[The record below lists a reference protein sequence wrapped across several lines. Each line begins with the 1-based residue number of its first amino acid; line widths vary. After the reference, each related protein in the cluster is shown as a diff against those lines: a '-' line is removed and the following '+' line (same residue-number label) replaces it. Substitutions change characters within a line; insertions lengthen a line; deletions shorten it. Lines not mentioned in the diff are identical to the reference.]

1 MKFKTNIFILC
12 SFRVISLL
20 VSVLVLVLRAL
31 VSRHLLIG
39 CTCSVSNCRDLEG
52 SVQLVTRTRRPKQNT
67 QILDVLGTWS
77 VTEKDEKDCNGFT
90 EQEVIES
97 IPRRLDVV
105 CHKKRRNVEKV
116 IEQGVV
122 ETQQDFDGET

>member
-1 MKFKTNIFILC
+1 MYMELGLSQK
-12 SFRVISLL
+12 
-20 VSVLVLVLRAL
+20 
-31 VSRHLLIG
+31 
-39 CTCSVSNCRDLEG
+39 
-52 SVQLVTRTRRPKQNT
+52 RTRKT
-67 QILDVLGTWS
+67 AVVS
-77 VTEKDEKDCNGFT
+77 

-97 IPRRLDVV
+97 IPGRLDVV